1 MRTKTCKMTVKA
13 PDQQQASESDDGTFE
28 AIVATYD
35 LDSYGDKITPGAF
48 ADTLERWKAS
58 GNPIP
63 VIWSH
68 LAHDPDCHVGAV
80 VEAEERDGQGLWVKG
95 QFDLEHPKA
104 AQVYR
109 LLKSRRVTQFSF
121 AYDIDE
127 GALIDEKGEDPY
139 YELRKLTLYEVG
151 PCLIGVNQ
159 NTELLDVKSAAG
171 GDVRVTVHGHTAAER
186 DAVRVAVETALG
198 QKTPAVVPAA
208 AEEPAPGPDP
218 GAGANVGPAVLA
230 ALQQIQTGSD
240 ALAAALN
247 PPAEPTPWKAN
258 PPSDDES
265 KADRTASATAEEP
278 AGAKASGP
286 ARISPADV
294 RLRAELA
301 SLSAEL

>member
-13 PDQQQASESDDGTFE
+13 PDQQQASASDDGTFE

-48 ADTLERWKAS
+48 ADTLQRWKSS

-80 VEAEERDGQGLWVKG
+80 LEAEERDGQGLWVKG
-95 QFDLEHPKA
+95 QFDLEQPKA

-127 GALIDEKGEDPY
+127 GALIVEKGEVACF
-139 YELRKLTLYEVG
+139 ELRKLTLYEVG

-159 NTELLDVKSAAG
+159 NTELLDVKAAT
-171 GDVRVTVHGHTAAER
+171 GDVRVTVAGHTAAQR
-186 DAVRVAVETALG
+186 DAVRVAVEAALA

-208 AEEPAPGPDP
+208 AEEPAPDPDP
-218 GAGANVGPAVLA
+218 AAGANVGPAVLA
-230 ALQQIQTGSD
+230 AVQQIQQGSA
-240 ALAAALN
+240 ALAAALT
-247 PPAEPTPWKAN
+247 PAPDSPAGAA
-258 PPSDDES
+258 PSSDDDT
-265 KADRTASATAEEP
+265 KADQAAPATADEP
-278 AGAKASGP
+278 DGAKASGP
-286 ARISPADV
+286 ARISPASA

-301 SLSAEL
+301 ALQA